1 MDIFQ
6 VEIKMLLFSD
16 ISACDIIDFDNDEA
30 FSGADSD
37 LILYWSVSETLWRR
51 RKILGNLIEILVR
64 SKDTTYHK
72 TQDNTF
78 VQVGWL
84 GDREEFSQ
92 HKHSPLSRYQQ
103 PDCRKDFAVD
113 LSLE

>member
-37 LILYWSVSETLWRR
+37 LILY
-51 RKILGNLIEILVR
+51 
-64 SKDTTYHK
+64 
-72 TQDNTF
+72 
-78 VQVGWL
+78 
-84 GDREEFSQ
+84 
-92 HKHSPLSRYQQ
+92 
-103 PDCRKDFAVD
+103 
-113 LSLE
+113 